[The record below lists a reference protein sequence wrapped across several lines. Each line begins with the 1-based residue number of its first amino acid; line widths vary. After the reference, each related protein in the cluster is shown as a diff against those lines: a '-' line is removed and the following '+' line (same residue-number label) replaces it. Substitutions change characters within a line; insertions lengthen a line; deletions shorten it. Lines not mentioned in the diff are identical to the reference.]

1 MTKKPLLSEDLIN
14 FADIKTMEITMNTE
28 SNLKPYTIEELRE
41 RIAISERQFAAGQ
54 WQDFDEAMDEI
65 EAELAAEEQQ
75 SEMAE
80 SLWGWS
86 LLIGFHPFL
95 GPEEESLADLP
106 GSYRSIVVNSLNK
119 MIYRIQDDHVLVE
132 DFWDVRREPSDL
144 KGQIIRKR

>member
-1 MTKKPLLSEDLIN
+1 MTKKPELSEDLIN
-14 FADIKTMEITMNTE
+14 FADIKTMEIIMNTD

-80 SLWGWS
+80 SL
-86 LLIGFHPFL
+86 
-95 GPEEESLADLP
+95 
-106 GSYRSIVVNSLNK
+106 
-119 MIYRIQDDHVLVE
+119 
-132 DFWDVRREPSDL
+132 
-144 KGQIIRKR
+144 

>member
-1 MTKKPLLSEDLIN
+1 MTKKPELSEDLIN

-65 EAELAAEEQQ
+65 EAELAAEEQL

-80 SLWGWS
+80 SL
-86 LLIGFHPFL
+86 
-95 GPEEESLADLP
+95 
-106 GSYRSIVVNSLNK
+106 
-119 MIYRIQDDHVLVE
+119 
-132 DFWDVRREPSDL
+132 
-144 KGQIIRKR
+144 

>member
-1 MTKKPLLSEDLIN
+1 
-14 FADIKTMEITMNTE
+14 MNTE

-80 SLWGWS
+80 SL
-86 LLIGFHPFL
+86 
-95 GPEEESLADLP
+95 
-106 GSYRSIVVNSLNK
+106 
-119 MIYRIQDDHVLVE
+119 
-132 DFWDVRREPSDL
+132 
-144 KGQIIRKR
+144 

>member
-1 MTKKPLLSEDLIN
+1 MTKKPELSEDLIT
-14 FADIKTMEITMNTE
+14 FAEVKSLEVNMNTE

-80 SLWGWS
+80 SL
-86 LLIGFHPFL
+86 
-95 GPEEESLADLP
+95 
-106 GSYRSIVVNSLNK
+106 
-119 MIYRIQDDHVLVE
+119 
-132 DFWDVRREPSDL
+132 
-144 KGQIIRKR
+144 